1 MRPDSINIS
10 DASQGHSFAV
20 AGNTYRIVVSGEQTN
35 NAYAI
40 IDMLVPPGG
49 GPGPHAHKDI
59 EESFYVLEG
68 SVVFRSETQL
78 HEAVKGDYIH
88 IPLGGAVHAFKN
100 ESAGIARLLCTVSPA
115 GLDSFFREIGRPVAH
130 GEFLPPVKPDE
141 QELQRIKDLFK
152 RYGQEMFPP
161 DYLNK

>member
-1 MRPDSINIS
+1 MRPTSINITDTS
-10 DASQGHSFAV
+10 TDHSYSV
-20 AGNTYRIVVSGEQTN
+20 AGNTYRIIVSGEQTN

-78 HEAVKGDYIH
+78 YKAVKGDYVN
-88 IPLGGAVHAFKN
+88 IPLGGAVHSFKN
-100 ESAGIARLLCTVSPA
+100 ESEGMARLLCTVAPA
-115 GLDSFFREIGRPVAH
+115 GLDAFFKEIGRPVAH

-141 QELQRIKDLFK
+141 QAMQRLKDLFTQ
-152 RYGQEMFPP
+152 YGQEMFPP
-161 DYLNK
+161 DFFDK